1 MPAYPGARTARRLG
15 HIGPHRRPATPL
27 HHRHPGIS
35 ENPRKPNPHNHFAP
49 SRTTRTHNPESVSAP
64 PSATINQ
71 NPQSGPG
78 HRLSLISPVRAGSV
92 SDRLNP
98 SRKRKRPVPAFRPE
112 RLCGTQRHPEAHAA
126 PRVRLRMPRYPTQVP
141 VLFMATFA
149 APLSYGHPRLC
160 GFWAMLISSPLVPES
175 VANGC

>member
-1 MPAYPGARTARRLG
+1 VPFRILWPQTAPPPSVSPLPADSRESTQSQSPQPL
-15 HIGPHRRPATPL
+15 PA
-27 HHRHPGIS
+27 HP
-35 ENPRKPNPHNHFAP
+35 EPE
-49 SRTTRTHNPESVSAP
+49 TRNPESVSAP
-64 PSATINQ
+64 PATINQ

-78 HRLSLISPVRAGSV
+78 HRLPRVSPVRTGSV

-149 APLSYGHPRLC
+149 APLPYGHPRLC

-175 VANGC
+175 VASGC